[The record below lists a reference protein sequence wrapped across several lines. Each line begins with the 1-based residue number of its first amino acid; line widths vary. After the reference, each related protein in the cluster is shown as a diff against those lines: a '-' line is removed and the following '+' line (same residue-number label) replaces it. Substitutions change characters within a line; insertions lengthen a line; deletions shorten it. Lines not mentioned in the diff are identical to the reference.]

1 MTDCRLLVDPPAAG
15 AWNMAVDE
23 ALWESSSGT
32 GRCCL
37 RLYGW
42 AAPTLSLGY
51 FQAYDDRWQHP
62 SSRSCAVVRRI
73 SGGGAI
79 VHDVELTYSIV
90 VPARHPA
97 AVGRQRLYEAV
108 HATIVELLAGL
119 GIDASIQPAWDSPQ
133 RAAQPLLCF
142 QRRAPGDVLVG
153 PVKVAGSAQ
162 RRNQFA
168 VLQHGSLL
176 LARSQAAPELPG
188 LEEIAGRRLAPD
200 ELIAAWLERLSAR
213 LGLRWAEGPLSLS
226 EWNRASQL
234 VAEKHATER
243 WIHSRGRGAA
253 VDPFDTAREP
263 D

>member
-1 MTDCRLLVDPPAAG
+1 
-15 AWNMAVDE
+15 
-23 ALWESSSGT
+23 
-32 GRCCL
+32 
-37 RLYGW
+37 
-42 AAPTLSLGY
+42 
-51 FQAYDDRWQHP
+51 
-62 SSRSCAVVRRI
+62 
-73 SGGGAI
+73 
-79 VHDVELTYSIV
+79 
-90 VPARHPA
+90 
-97 AVGRQRLYEAV
+97 
-108 HATIVELLAGL
+108 
-119 GIDASIQPAWDSPQ
+119 
-133 RAAQPLLCF
+133 
-142 QRRAPGDVLVG
+142 
-153 PVKVAGSAQ
+153 
-162 RRNQFA
+162 
-168 VLQHGSLL
+168 